1 MQRFLEFVVSHYVL
15 ASAFVGL
22 IIAFIIVEIK
32 RGGGT
37 VSPQMLSEM
46 INKQKALVIDLR
58 DPNEFKKGHITG
70 SENIPYAKL
79 GDKSNHFPKDRPIV
93 FVCNLGQVAGTAAK
107 TLKNEHG
114 INDVFK
120 LEGGIANWKA
130 LSLPL
135 IKR

>member
-1 MQRFLEFVVSHYVL
+1 MQRFVEFIVNNYIL

-22 IIAFIIVEIK
+22 LIAFFIVESK
-32 RGGGT
+32 RGGQNI
-37 VSPQMLSEM
+37 SPQSLSNL

-58 DPNEFKKGHITG
+58 DPTEFKKGHITG
-70 SENIPYAKL
+70 SQNIPYAKL
-79 GDKSNHFPKDRPIV
+79 NDKNNHFPKDRPIV

-107 TLKNEHG
+107 TLKTEHG

-120 LEGGIANWKA
+120 LEGGISNWKA

-135 IKR
+135 VK

>member
-1 MQRFLEFVVSHYVL
+1 MQRFVEFIVNNYVL

-22 IIAFIIVEIK
+22 LIAFFIVESK
-32 RGGGT
+32 RGGQNI
-37 VSPQMLSEM
+37 SPQSLSNL

-58 DPNEFKKGHITG
+58 DPTEFKKGHITG
-70 SENIPYAKL
+70 SQNIPYAKL
-79 GDKSNHFPKDRPIV
+79 NDKNNHFPKDRPIV

-107 TLKNEHG
+107 TLKTEHG

-120 LEGGIANWKA
+120 LEGGISNWKA

-135 IKR
+135 VK

>member
-1 MQRFLEFVVSHYVL
+1 MQRFLEFVISHYIL

-22 IIAFIIVEIK
+22 IIAFIIVEMK
-32 RGGGT
+32 RGGRT

-79 GDKSNHFPKDRPIV
+79 GDKHNHFPKDRPIV
-93 FVCNLGQVAGTAAK
+93 FVCNLGQVAGAAAK
-107 TLKNEHG
+107 TIKNEHG

>member
-1 MQRFLEFVVSHYVL
+1 MQRFVEFIVNNYVL

-22 IIAFIIVEIK
+22 LIAFFIVESK
-32 RGGGT
+32 RGGQNI
-37 VSPQMLSEM
+37 SPQSLSNL

-58 DPNEFKKGHITG
+58 DPTEFKKGHITG
-70 SENIPYAKL
+70 SHNIPYAKL
-79 GDKSNHFPKDRPIV
+79 NDKNNHFPKDRPIV

-107 TLKNEHG
+107 TLKTEHG

-120 LEGGIANWKA
+120 LEGGISNWKA

-135 IKR
+135 VK

>member
-1 MQRFLEFVVSHYVL
+1 MQRFLEFVVNNYLL

-22 IIAFIIVEIK
+22 VIAFIIVEMK

-70 SENIPYAKL
+70 SDNIPYAKL
-79 GDKSNHFPKDRPIV
+79 NDKGNHFPKDRPIV

-107 TLKNEHG
+107 TLKTEHG
-114 INDVFK
+114 IANVFK